1 MERITFYQGV
11 INNSNNYFTKDDFIL
26 DITLIFTHFV
36 SLWLANYIQGIGAC
50 ILASQKRPYPIWL
63 FNQVRC

>member
-50 ILASQKRPYPIWL
+50 ILA
-63 FNQVRC
+63 